1 LRFREPRET
10 ASGEEKLRRLEAGS
24 MRISLRVVEG
34 PHTGQSFQFEGHDTF
49 LVGRSDVAH
58 FRLANKDRFFS
69 RVHFMVELNPPHCRL
84 MDMGSRNGTLVN
96 GQKVET
102 IDLKDG
108 DRIQAGK
115 TVLYVAVEQTSTAPM
130 PVVAAVPAP
139 ATPRAAPVVAAPP
152 VAPPPP
158 RPVEAP
164 TGNCPA
170 CAAPM
175 AAATAICAACQEL
188 VRQQAQPIAGYQI
201 IKELGRG
208 AMGVVSLA
216 LQTSSNALV
225 ALKTIIPAVAGTR
238 NQVDRFLREANILRQ
253 LAHPN
258 IVALRDL
265 GESSGQLFFA
275 MEYIRGTDAHKL
287 MQRHGG
293 KLPVRDA
300 VQLTCQLL
308 DGLADAHDKGFV
320 HRDIKPG
327 NLLVTTVGGRTL
339 VKLADFGLARVYQTS
354 QLSGLTMMG
363 EIAGTVA
370 FMAPEQITQFR
381 QVKPTADQYS
391 AAATLYNL
399 VAGRFTYDLPR
410 LLPKQIVMILQED
423 PIPLEKR
430 CPDIAP
436 ELAAI
441 VHRGLARHPGAR
453 FPDVQAMR
461 AALARF
467 A

>member
-1 LRFREPRET
+1 
-10 ASGEEKLRRLEAGS
+10 
-24 MRISLRVVEG
+24 MRITLRVIEG
-34 PHTGQSFQFEGHDTF
+34 PHQGRSFQFEGHDTF

-58 FRLANKDRFFS
+58 FRLPDKDRFFS

-84 MDMGSRNGTLVN
+84 MDMGSRNGTQVN
-96 GQKVET
+96 GQRVDT

-115 TVLYVAVEQTSTAPM
+115 TVLQIGVEKTSTTNLPAMHAP
-130 PVVAAVPAP
+130 
-139 ATPRAAPVVAAPP
+139 AAPP
-152 VAPPPP
+152 SRSAPVPAVSSPPSAP
-158 RPVEAP
+158 RPALP
-164 TGNCPA
+164 QAATCPV
-170 CAAPM
+170 CAAPL
-175 AAATAICAACQEL
+175 AAGTVLCSACAEL
-188 VRQQAQPIAGYQI
+188 ARQQQQPIAGYQI

-216 LQTSSNALV
+216 LQSSSGTLV

-253 LAHPN
+253 LDHPN
-258 IVALRDL
+258 IVAVRDL
-265 GESSGQLFFA
+265 GESSGQLYFA
-275 MEYIRGTDAHKL
+275 MEFVRGTDAHKL
-287 MQRHGG
+287 MQRQGG
-293 KLPVRDA
+293 LLPVREA

-308 DGLADAHDKGFV
+308 DGLAYAHDKGFV

-327 NLLVTTVGGRTL
+327 NLLVASIGGKAQ

-381 QVKPTADQYS
+381 EVKPTADQYS

-399 VAGRFTYDLPR
+399 LTGRFVYDLPR
-410 LLPKQIVMILQED
+410 LLPKQIVMILQQD
-423 PIPLEKR
+423 TIPIQKR
-430 CPDIAP
+430 VPQIDA
-436 ELAAI
+436 ELAEVI
-441 VHRGLARHPGAR
+441 HRGLARDVKAR
-453 FPDVQAMR
+453 FPDVRAMR

-467 A
+467 G